1 MGHEP
6 SLSAYAWSNQTP
18 HTEAYLLKPLQQLL
32 QEFAPPGDES
42 SAQQRSS
49 VLDLGCGNG
58 ALAEQL
64 QAWGYSVVGV
74 DPSASGIA
82 EASRR
87 LITIPFHQ
95 ASADPVQLAQLQLP
109 AFDVVVSTEVVE
121 HVYSPRQWAAAAH
134 ASLKP
139 GGVLICSTPY
149 HGYLKNLALALSG
162 KLDAHFTALWDGGHI
177 KFWSRATL
185 SHLLSESGFQVLA
198 FRGAGRWPWL
208 WKSMLIAAR
217 KPLGDPAGAR

>member
-1 MGHEP
+1 VLDPNLPDYG
-6 SLSAYAWSNQTP
+6 WSQHTP
-18 HTEAYLLKPLQQLL
+18 HTEAYLLQPLQELL
-32 QEFAPPGDES
+32 QEFALPPLGYS
-42 SAQQRSS
+42 SEQQRLA

-82 EASRR
+82 EANRR
-87 LITIPFHQ
+87 LGSIPFHQ
-95 ASADPVQLAQLQLP
+95 ASADPEQLAQLHLP

-121 HVYSPRQWAAAAH
+121 HVYNPRRWAAAAFS
-134 ASLKP
+134 ALKP
-139 GGVLICSTPY
+139 GGLLICSTPY
-149 HGYLKNLALALSG
+149 HGYLKNCALALSG

-177 KFWSRATL
+177 KFWSRRTL
-185 SHLLSESGFQVLA
+185 TALLQEAGFQVVA

-208 WKSMLIAAR
+208 WKSMLLAAR
-217 KPLGDPAGAR
+217 KPLA

>member
-1 MGHEP
+1 VVADPLLLDYG
-6 SLSAYAWSNQTP
+6 WSEQAP
-18 HTEAYLLKPLQQLL
+18 HTEAYLHAPLQLL
-32 QEFAPPGDES
+32 LREFVPQPARQAL
-42 SAQQRSS
+42 SAQRPT

-58 ALAEQL
+58 VLAEEL
-64 QAWGYSVVGV
+64 LSWGYDAIGI

-82 EASRR
+82 QARR
-87 LITIPFHQ
+87 LLPSIPFHQ
-95 ASADPVQLAQLQLP
+95 ATADPTALAQLQLT
-109 AFDVVVSTEVVE
+109 AFDAVVSTEVVE
-121 HVYSPRQWAAAAH
+121 HVYSPRQWAAAAY

-149 HGYLKNLALALSG
+149 HGYLKNCALALSG

-177 KFWSRATL
+177 KFWSRRTL
-185 SHLLSESGFQVLA
+185 TALLQEAGFQVVA

-217 KPLGDPAGAR
+217 KPLS